1 MIKLFWNTHNQPQF
15 SENNKDSTNYIWGV
29 YHKKNSDK
37 WIYEILKKV
46 EYSIIENEKDLERDD
61 VLIIVDSSIEN
72 KIKQYNGLKLIC
84 SKIFLFHLGDESGIL
99 DFSTV
104 YKNCSYVW
112 RNKPIIVKGSLK
124 RFRNFQYI
132 DDVVN
137 ILAESIFNNK
147 LKKNEVF
154 NLTTGKAIR
163 VSKLIKSILKIN
175 KKPRHKVIVKKRGT
189 AGDSFGF
196 DASNKY
202 IKKKFADYKFTSLND
217 GLNKYFKW
225 INKVPKIK
233 NLNNFHPLKN
243 KNK

>member
-1 MIKLFWNTHNQPQF
+1 MV
-15 SENNKDSTNYIWGV
+15 S
-29 YHKKNSDK
+29 
-37 WIYEILKKV
+37 IY
-46 EYSIIENEKDLERDD
+46 
-61 VLIIVDSSIEN
+61 
-72 KIKQYNGLKLIC
+72 
-84 SKIFLFHLGDESGIL
+84 
-99 DFSTV
+99 
-104 YKNCSYVW
+104 CSYVW

-124 RFRNFQYI
+124 RFRNYQYI

-202 IKKKFADYKFTSLND
+202 IKKKFANYKFTSLND

>member
-1 MIKLFWNTHNQPQF
+1 MV
-15 SENNKDSTNYIWGV
+15 S
-29 YHKKNSDK
+29 
-37 WIYEILKKV
+37 IY
-46 EYSIIENEKDLERDD
+46 
-61 VLIIVDSSIEN
+61 
-72 KIKQYNGLKLIC
+72 
-84 SKIFLFHLGDESGIL
+84 
-99 DFSTV
+99 
-104 YKNCSYVW
+104 CSYVW

-124 RFRNFQYI
+124 RFRNYQYI

-137 ILAESIFNNK
+137 ILVESIFNKK

-175 KKPRHKVIVKKRGT
+175 KKPRHEVIVKKRGT
-189 AGDSFGF
+189 PGDSFGF

-202 IKKKFADYKFTSLND
+202 IKKKFANYKFTSLND

>member
-1 MIKLFWNTHNQPQF
+1 MV
-15 SENNKDSTNYIWGV
+15 S
-29 YHKKNSDK
+29 
-37 WIYEILKKV
+37 IY
-46 EYSIIENEKDLERDD
+46 
-61 VLIIVDSSIEN
+61 
-72 KIKQYNGLKLIC
+72 
-84 SKIFLFHLGDESGIL
+84 
-99 DFSTV
+99 
-104 YKNCSYVW
+104 CSYVW

-124 RFRNFQYI
+124 RFRNYQYI

-175 KKPRHKVIVKKRGT
+175 KKPRYKVIVKKRGT

-202 IKKKFADYKFTSLND
+202 IKKNIKKKIPKQITKNAPQKQKKYPKNAPKNIYKSC
-217 GLNKYFKW
+217 
-225 INKVPKIK
+225 IC
-233 NLNNFHPLKN
+233 
-243 KNK
+243 